1 MDVAPSPLLIWQLA
15 DSAFPTG
22 GFGHAGGLEA
32 AAQLGEV
39 RGPEGLARFA
49 EEVLWNAGSFALPM
63 ASAAHRDPAALA
75 LLDAR
80 CDAYLP
86 WHVAN
91 RASRAQG
98 QALLRTAGV
107 AFGGAA
113 AQLAERVRRE
123 GQPGHF
129 APATGALLRLLG
141 VSEAVTQQ
149 LVLHVALRGVLSAGV
164 RLGLAGPLVAQ
175 RIQARLGA
183 QTDDLIAAYGALG
196 AEEAAQAT
204 PMLDLFQGHQDR
216 LYSRLFQS

>member
-1 MDVAPSPLLIWQLA
+1 MDVSLSSLLIWQLA

-39 RGPEGLARFA
+39 RGPEGLTRFA

-63 ASAAHRDPAALA
+63 TSAAHRDPAALS
-75 LLDAR
+75 LLDGR

-98 QALLRTAGV
+98 QALLRSAGV
-107 AFGGAA
+107 AFGGDAA
-113 AQLAERVRRE
+113 KLAERIRRE
-123 GQPGHF
+123 GQPGHL
-129 APATGALLRLLG
+129 APVTGALLRVLG
-141 VSEAVTQQ
+141 VSETMTQQ
-149 LVLHVALRGVLSAGV
+149 LVLHMALRGVLTAGV
-164 RLGLAGPLVAQ
+164 RLGLAGPLEAQ
-175 RIQARLGA
+175 RIQSLLGA
-183 QTDDLIAAYGALG
+183 QADDVIAACGALG
-196 AEEAAQAT
+196 AEEAAQTT